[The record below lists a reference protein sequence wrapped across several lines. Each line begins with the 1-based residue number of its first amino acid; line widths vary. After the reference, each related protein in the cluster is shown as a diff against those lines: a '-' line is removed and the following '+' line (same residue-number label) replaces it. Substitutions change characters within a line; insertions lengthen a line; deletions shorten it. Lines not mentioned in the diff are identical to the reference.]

1 MFLLKIFSL
10 KVNNSN
16 LIFTPIIF
24 VLVAFNTSS
33 LMTNF
38 ETVIRDLPVEVPYEK
53 TINYIKTNKIQ
64 SLEIIGGMGWPYI
77 ISDTRPLGSLVNFW
91 MYKTEKPFITKGLLA
106 QHKLLLNQKP
116 GYLFWIDNGLIK
128 NKNKNIYLEELLLN
142 AEIIED
148 QGFYSLFKI
157 I

>member
-77 ISDTRPLGSLVNFW
+77 ISDTRPLD
-91 MYKTEKPFITKGLLA
+91 
-106 QHKLLLNQKP
+106 LLLIFGCTKQK
-116 GYLFWIDNGLIK
+116 NH
-128 NKNKNIYLEELLLN
+128 LL
-142 AEIIED
+142 
-148 QGFYSLFKI
+148 QKVY
-157 I
+157 